1 MAILV
6 YRSVTIVSIHLL
18 TSDGDVKCAASQAWN
33 LLDAS
38 GSIDEGLVKFSISEN
53 PKQLKHEDIW
63 IILPKCSTE
72 PNHSDFQQESRVSEG
87 CAHVRGEA
95 S

>member
-1 MAILV
+1 MVTSNVLLPKLAIC
-6 YRSVTIVSIHLL
+6 S
-18 TSDGDVKCAASQAWN
+18 N
-33 LLDAS
+33 AS

-63 IILPKCSTE
+63 IIIPKLNIE
-72 PNHSDFQQESRVSEG
+72 PNHCDFQLESRVSES